1 MMHDPILDKQARDW
15 LRHLTSG
22 QATGRDV
29 KRFEQW
35 RDASAQHRAAWN
47 SARRSWRDLG
57 DLGRAWR
64 ERRPAEQPVRSRR
77 RLILGAGLAAG
88 GAAAT
93 ALATFPPLAL
103 WPSLREWGA
112 DYRTAVGEQRR
123 LTLAGDVHV
132 VMNTR
137 TSLSSWIEA
146 GQQRI
151 ELLEGEAAFE
161 CAQGDRPLE
170 ILAGGGSIRAGVA
183 SLDVRRLAGNVW
195 VTCLAGQAEVL
206 HGGRLLTLGPRQQ
219 VRYDREDL
227 QAVVAVADPS
237 AAASWRNGVVVI
249 DNLSLSDAV
258 DEINRYRPGRV
269 VLVNDRLA
277 GRRLSGRFP
286 IGDLDVA
293 LSQIERLLG
302 ATLRYGPA
310 GLVLIA

>member
-1 MMHDPILDKQARDW
+1 MQDPILDRQARDW

-29 KRFEQW
+29 KQFEQW
-35 RDASAQHRAAWN
+35 RDASAEHRAAWN
-47 SARRSWRDLG
+47 SARRTWRDLG

-88 GAAAT
+88 GASAA
-93 ALATFPPLAL
+93 ALAAFPPLAL

-123 LTLAGDVHV
+123 LALAGDVHV

-137 TSLSSWIEA
+137 TSLSAWLEA

-151 ELLEGEAAFE
+151 ELLHGEAAFE
-161 CAQGDRPLE
+161 CTQADRPLE
-170 ILAGGGSIRAGVA
+170 ILAGDGSIRAGVA
-183 SLDVRRLAGNVW
+183 SLDVRRSGSSVW
-195 VTCLAGQAEVL
+195 VICLGGQAEVL
-206 HGGRLLTLGPRQQ
+206 HGGRLVTLAPRQK
-219 VRYDREDL
+219 VRYGPQAL
-227 QAVVAVADPS
+227 QAVVAVADPV
-237 AAASWRNGVVVI
+237 AAASWRDGVVVI
-249 DNLSLSDAV
+249 DDLSLPDAV

-269 VLVNDRLA
+269 MLVNDRLS

-286 IGDLDVA
+286 IGELDVA
-293 LSQIERLLG
+293 LVQIERLLG